1 MRGVATRKAGKSPR
15 SCISVVIISWVLI
28 VAWLIFLW
36 YCWKSGL
43 LHSSKIAYVDK
54 FINKTEHV
62 IFDRV
67 NKLKHIPTIIDTSSS
82 HLDASIVVPKLYDVH
97 VVFSTDCSGF
107 QDWQTLVVFHSATVV
122 GQLGPIT
129 RIASGCDS
137 QKQAVLTALYKKL
150 YPNYHVHFTPDFKH
164 DKKSNKKYD
173 FYNKPYGMEHWLENA
188 MPPIQEN
195 VVIALIDPDFV
206 FLRPLTTKIAGESN
220 LIITSVNAAKESF
233 EKIIRGKPV
242 AQQYGLGAPWAN
254 DHHVHFNRTKI
265 CGAHSPC
272 LEPDQSFAAR
282 HYSVGPPYMVEKS
295 DMLRLTKA
303 WTSFVPVVYE
313 GYPHLLAEMYA
324 YSMGAAHER
333 LPHLQVDHYMV
344 SNTDAGGEGWQW
356 VDLLEDVCAPPQNG
370 IYFPG
375 KPLPTFAH
383 HCQFYR
389 AGEMGFQKRR
399 IPHNIF
405 SCESPLL
412 LEPPVDLGFVDY
424 KVNDAKVDGLGSPT
438 FPHPS

>member
-1 MRGVATRKAGKSPR
+1 
-15 SCISVVIISWVLI
+15 
-28 VAWLIFLW
+28 
-36 YCWKSGL
+36 
-43 LHSSKIAYVDK
+43 
-54 FINKTEHV
+54 
-62 IFDRV
+62 
-67 NKLKHIPTIIDTSSS
+67 
-82 HLDASIVVPKLYDVH
+82 
-97 VVFSTDCSGF
+97 
-107 QDWQTLVVFHSATVV
+107 
-122 GQLGPIT
+122 
-129 RIASGCDS
+129 
-137 QKQAVLTALYKKL
+137 
-150 YPNYHVHFTPDFKH
+150 
-164 DKKSNKKYD
+164 
-173 FYNKPYGMEHWLENA
+173 
-188 MPPIQEN
+188 
-195 VVIALIDPDFV
+195 
-206 FLRPLTTKIAGESN
+206 
-220 LIITSVNAAKESF
+220 
-233 EKIIRGKPV
+233 
-242 AQQYGLGAPWAN
+242 
-254 DHHVHFNRTKI
+254 
-265 CGAHSPC
+265 
-272 LEPDQSFAAR
+272 
-282 HYSVGPPYMVEKS
+282 MVEKS

-424 KVNDAKVDGLGSPT
+424 KVNDAKSKIKLSKQSAKRNAFMLCVLHRSVNAAALDFKQRMCSGNNATVTKSINLLD
-438 FPHPS
+438 